1 MVLRKVDKHVQG
13 LSDVVGW
20 GSLGMGI
27 LLTLAPGTGA
37 ALLGWKDR
45 VSLAR
50 SIGAADLIVGP
61 GLLLDRKRRTRWMQA
76 RALLSAAITLVYV
89 WILSDPSRRSRRAVG
104 MLGLMTAV
112 TTTDY
117 SLWQRLK
124 DAAVEG

>member
-1 MVLRKVDKHVQG
+1 
-13 LSDVVGW
+13 
-20 GSLGMGI
+20 MG
-27 LLTLAPGTGA
+27 A
-37 ALLGWKDR
+37 R

-61 GLLLDRKRRTRWMQA
+61 GLLLDRGRRTRWMQA
-76 RALLSAAITLVYV
+76 RAFLSAVITLVYA

-104 MLGLMTAV
+104 MLVLMTAV

-124 DAAVEG
+124 GVPVQR